1 MAIISRDLWNVGK
14 PRSVKTAQ
22 DVQGHLGEREAMQ
35 EISPFL
41 RELFNDRCPEI
52 QKSLEQIRTRDER
65 TIQQLRPLRIL
76 RRRAQ
81 LLLDKFLKQL
91 LF

>member
-1 MAIISRDLWNVGK
+1 MAITSRDLWNVGK
-14 PRSVKTAQ
+14 LRPVKTGE
-22 DVQGHLGEREAMQ
+22 DVQGHSEEREAMQ

-41 RELFNDRCPEI
+41 RELFNDRSPEI
-52 QKSLEQIRTRDER
+52 QKALEQIRTRDER
-65 TIQQLRPLRIL
+65 IIQQLRPLRIL
-76 RRRAQ
+76 RRRGQ